1 MRLKQSLATAV
12 FNMINVLLPPKQRV
26 AILNEFCFTMYT
38 SVSLVTFIVY
48 TQSTNIWLSYNF
60 GSLFHHGV
68 NKIDLKVQCWDSET
82 FILKRKGSIN
92 ALINHDEFY
101 HLQ

>member
-12 FNMINVLLPPKQRV
+12 FNMINVLLPPNQKA

-48 TQSTNIWLSYNF
+48 TQSTNIWLSCNF

-68 NKIDLKVQCWDSET
+68 KKIDLKVQCWFRNIHIKEEGKH
-82 FILKRKGSIN
+82 KR
-92 ALINHDEFY
+92 AD
-101 HLQ
+101 